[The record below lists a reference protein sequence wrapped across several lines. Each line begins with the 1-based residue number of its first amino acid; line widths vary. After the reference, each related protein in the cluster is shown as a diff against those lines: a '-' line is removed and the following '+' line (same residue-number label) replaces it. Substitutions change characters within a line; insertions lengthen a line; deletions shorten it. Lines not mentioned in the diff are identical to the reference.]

1 MAAAVREK
9 QILYQILSKRRQVP
23 IIMRKKQEI
32 FSRYNF
38 CQKCLGRPVGRIV
51 ISVAARDEKMH
62 VGRADLGKGL
72 SEEGA
77 VWEKG
82 RNRG

>member
-1 MAAAVREK
+1 MTVAVREK

-23 IIMRKKQEI
+23 IIMRKNKRF

-51 ISVAARDEKMH
+51 ISVAARDEKLH
-62 VGRADLGKGL
+62 VGRVDLGKGL
-72 SEEGA
+72 RELGGSIG
-77 VWEKG
+77 G
-82 RNRG
+82 P